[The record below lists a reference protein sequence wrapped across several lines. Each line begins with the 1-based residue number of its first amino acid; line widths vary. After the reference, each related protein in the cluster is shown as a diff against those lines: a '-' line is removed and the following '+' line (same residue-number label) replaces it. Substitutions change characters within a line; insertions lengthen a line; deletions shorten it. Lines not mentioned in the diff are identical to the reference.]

1 MHVLESGI
9 WIVSGENVVALSSA
23 LVCSPLRYQSE
34 DLISERERDN
44 MSNEFKWRNCSS
56 FGLLLTNASAI
67 SDHSFFWLP
76 QITPSSVSTAAQY
89 HYIHTCVCE
98 SRGGKGVSGR
108 VPKAVGGLVIIGFYW
123 ILLDWPLADFKF
135 TMHKPCSSL
144 DWLPHQSVTSESPPW
159 TPPPPPP
166 QMPLF
171 AQFHLRCSHCFSQTP
186 NTSICF
192 NDAIPDNRLSVVQRW
207 NV

>member
-1 MHVLESGI
+1 MNLNGEIALALGYSLQMHL
-9 WIVSGENVVALSSA
+9 
-23 LVCSPLRYQSE
+23 QS
-34 DLISERERDN
+34 
-44 MSNEFKWRNCSS
+44 
-56 FGLLLTNASAI
+56 LTI
-67 SDHSFFWLP
+67 PFFDYSKSLHRLP
-76 QITPSSVSTAAQY
+76 RSITI
-89 HYIHTCVCE
+89 YIHVCACVCE

-123 ILLDWPLADFKF
+123 SLLDWPLADFKF

-192 NDAIPDNRLSVVQRW
+192 NDAIPDNCLSGVQRW